1 MRRAATVGVVM
12 LIVAACGSEHLPR
25 EVGDAAAPAD
35 AAPDVVID
43 VAVLEEASIPD
54 ASDED
59 VAMADAAVDAEAST
73 PPLDDAGDCNVRVD
87 SPAILASPHVAAG
100 TAVTY
105 NSNPPSSGPHYPVWA
120 NFQEFSSVVPD
131 GNLVHSLEHGGVALY
146 YDCNLAEPACA
157 KVLDDLRAVRNAMA
171 TDPSCDSSIR
181 VRVIIAPRPANDTVV
196 AAAAWGQIYRADCV
210 NIDSLKAWATA
221 HYAKGPEDLCA
232 AGQVAF

>member
-1 MRRAATVGVVM
+1 M
-12 LIVAACGSEHLPR
+12 LVVAACGSEHLPR
-25 EVGDAAAPAD
+25 AVGDAGAPAD
-35 AAPDVVID
+35 AAPDVMID
-43 VAVLEEASIPD
+43 AAIEEASAPDASEEDVAIPD
-54 ASDED
+54 AATE
-59 VAMADAAVDAEAST
+59 ADADASM
-73 PPLDDAGDCNVRVD
+73 PPLGDGGDCNVRID

-100 TAVTY
+100 TEVTY

-157 KVLDDLRAVRNAMA
+157 KVLDDLRAVRNAIA
-171 TDPSCDSSIR
+171 TDPACDPSIR

-210 NIDSLKAWATA
+210 NVESLKAWATA
-221 HYAKGPEDLCA
+221 HYAHGPEDLCG